1 MNTNY
6 FSLPFDVKRIISN
19 SEHNKCTIKE
29 SIANYIHLLTTSYF
43 GECTFD
49 DTFGCSVW
57 DVDFD
62 NLASVN
68 KIKGI
73 IGESLIE
80 SIKNHEKRLTKVA
93 VDVMIRQEEVSDEK
107 SANRIKKKVSIKI
120 KGVIK
125 KTNENFLFNEY
136 FFIGPLSY

>member
-1 MNTNY
+1 MNTSY

-49 DTFGCSVW
+49 ETFGCSIW

-80 SIKNHEKRLTKVA
+80 SIKNHEKRLTNIGVEVK
-93 VDVMIRQEEVSDEK
+93 IKQEEIASQK
-107 SANRIKKKVSIKI
+107 SANNIKKKVSIKI
-120 KGVIK
+120 KGVIR
-125 KTNENFLFNEY
+125 KTNENFLFNEH